1 MLNKLTHIARTD
13 TAHTKDSIPDFEDP
27 KLIIQVHANKC
38 VEITDFINKDKCAP
52 CDVED
57 IETLISE
64 YEFDEGT
71 YYLQIHVA
79 WVQDVEGWNATG
91 EWDSEW
97 EFIVQR
103 KI

>member
-64 YEFDEGT
+64 YEEMDITLDFT
-71 YYLQIHVA
+71 Y
-79 WVQDVEGWNATG
+79 ATKYMWHG
-91 EWDSEW
+91 Y
-97 EFIVQR
+97 
-103 KI
+103 KM